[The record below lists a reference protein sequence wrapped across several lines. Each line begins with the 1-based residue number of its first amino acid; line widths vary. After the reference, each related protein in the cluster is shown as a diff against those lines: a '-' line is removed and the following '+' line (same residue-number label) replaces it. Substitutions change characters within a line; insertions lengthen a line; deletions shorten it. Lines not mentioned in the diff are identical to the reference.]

1 MELIKNAFIPDSH
14 LEEVSKI
21 DVRPIVSFEKDSKVS
36 SFSRCSTTSDRSLL
50 QDSMVVYAAVC
61 LGDRT

>member
-1 MELIKNAFIPDSH
+1 MNLINNAFIPDSH

-21 DVRPIVSFEKDSKVS
+21 NVRPIVSFEKDSEVR
-36 SFSRCSTTSDRSLL
+36 SFSRCSTISDHSLL